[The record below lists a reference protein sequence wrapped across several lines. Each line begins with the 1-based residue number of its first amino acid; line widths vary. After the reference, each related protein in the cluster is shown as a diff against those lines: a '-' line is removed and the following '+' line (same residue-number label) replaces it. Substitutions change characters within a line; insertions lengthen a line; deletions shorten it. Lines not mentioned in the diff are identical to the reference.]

1 MIGQRKARNESHHHE
16 TQDLEPRGRAV
27 LLGSLTPLLSAWA
40 LLPNKVSC
48 FVSSCVSSEISF
60 LSVRQEP
67 TLGPWKGS
75 PFPQHFKR
83 YMGTASGHLV
93 ISRVGVV
100 ARAPRR
106 TNLFDAQRT
115 FPSRPCHFCLF
126 LPPGFKIVQGQPAP
140 QILSYPCKGR
150 VCLAPPEKASVPLCF

>member
-1 MIGQRKARNESHHHE
+1 MIGRENPETSSITIKPETSSHVAE
-16 TQDLEPRGRAV
+16 QFSRVPIACC
-27 LLGSLTPLLSAWA
+27 SLPA

-75 PFPQHFKR
+75 PFLQHFKR
-83 YMGTASGHLV
+83 YGGIASGHSV

-100 ARAPRR
+100 DRAPRR
-106 TNLFDAQRT
+106 TNLFDAQKT

-126 LPPGFKIVQGQPAP
+126 LSPAFKIVQGLPAP
-140 QILSYPCKGR
+140 QSMSDAFKGR
-150 VCLAPPEKASVPLCF
+150 